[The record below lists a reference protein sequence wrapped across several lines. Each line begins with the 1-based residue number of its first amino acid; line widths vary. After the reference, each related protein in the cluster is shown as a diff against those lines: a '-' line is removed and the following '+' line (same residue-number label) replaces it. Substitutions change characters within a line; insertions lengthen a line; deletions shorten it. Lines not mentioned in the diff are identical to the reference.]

1 MGEAQQCLLLNL
13 PSVSLLSQLSVSLVL
28 LEVLVEGLEDMVEI
42 ITMRSL
48 ILSTSSME
56 YMMISITQTLEKKD
70 LVMKLAILRESTMYT
85 FLMGGS
91 SMSSIM
97 LMATMVVLSWRSSMM
112 EKHII
117 LNTLG
122 MVDMCNTV
130 HSPLICLHYFYNKI
144 QNLYYI

>member
-1 MGEAQQCLLLNL
+1 MGEAQQCLLVNL
-13 PSVSLLSQLSVSLVL
+13 HSVSLPSQLLVYLVL
-28 LEVLVEGLEDMVEI
+28 LEVLVEVLEDMVEI

-56 YMMISITQTLEKKD
+56 YMMTSITQTLEKKG
-70 LVMKLAILRESTMYT
+70 LVMKLVILRESTMFT

-97 LMATMVVLSWRSSMM
+97 LMVTMVVLSWRSSMM

-122 MVDMCNTV
+122 MVDMCKTV
-130 HSPLICLHYFYNKI
+130 ASPLICLHC
-144 QNLYYI
+144 